1 MGEAPIVFPF
11 KSNELFVKYE
21 DDQIISKIFNAIF
34 EDDFNGFEKSNGVF
48 KPGTKEI
55 NNGQITFTLEV
66 LRKINRLSLLI
77 WNVKNGES
85 DYSLFI
91 DSTSPSIRKFGSDL
105 IPDTKYFYK
114 SISVP
119 DLDVFENQKIQLSFP
134 ADSLTP
140 ETMICMWDPRLGP
153 KTEPKNYNC
162 APVIFFK

>member
-66 LRKINRLSLLI
+66 LRKINRPVFRICNIKDRKISCSLS
-77 WNVKNGES
+77 
-85 DYSLFI
+85 I
-91 DSTSPSIRKFGSDL
+91 DSRISSFSTAFNDSV
-105 IPDTKYFYK
+105 PDTEYFYK
-114 SISVP
+114 CISVQ
-119 DLDVFENQKIQLSFP
+119 DLDAFENQKIQLSFP

-140 ETMICMWDPRLGP
+140 ETMICMWDSRLGP
-153 KTEPKNYNC
+153 ETEPKNYNC